1 MARAAP
7 PSVAPAK
14 KPSPVRKKPKPMG
27 PREVEVAL
35 ADLVMPK
42 RMASLNASAI
52 LAASSQ
58 QWTSE
63 RRRRR
68 RDTRSSEDEDS
79 TTSGSIS
86 LQFSSVENQLN
97 YNNNNKKW
105 VCGARGQHVSSNGR
119 EGEGR

>member
-1 MARAAP
+1 
-7 PSVAPAK
+7 
-14 KPSPVRKKPKPMG
+14 MG

-97 YNNNNKKW
+97 YNNKKW

>member
-1 MARAAP
+1 MVQLGTSKRLGKNLKAKKEAAKRTPADAAP
-7 PSVAPAK
+7 LKRSNAG
-14 KPSPVRKKPKPMG
+14 RKKRKPMG
-27 PREVEVAL
+27 PAEVEVVL

-68 RDTRSSEDEDS
+68 RDAHSSASDDEDS
-79 TTSGSIS
+79 TSSGLIS
-86 LQFSSVENQLN
+86 TFSFSLDV
-97 YNNNNKKW
+97 
-105 VCGARGQHVSSNGR
+105 
-119 EGEGR
+119 

>member
-1 MARAAP
+1 MEASGWNDLIWKQFAGKNLKTKKAAVKSTPSDAAP
-7 PSVAPAK
+7 LK
-14 KPSPVRKKPKPMG
+14 KSNAGRKKRKPMG
-27 PREVEVAL
+27 PAEVEVVL

-68 RDTRSSEDEDS
+68 RDAHSSASDDEDS
-79 TTSGSIS
+79 TTSG
-86 LQFSSVENQLN
+86 LFGLFHP
-97 YNNNNKKW
+97 Y
-105 VCGARGQHVSSNGR
+105 
-119 EGEGR
+119 